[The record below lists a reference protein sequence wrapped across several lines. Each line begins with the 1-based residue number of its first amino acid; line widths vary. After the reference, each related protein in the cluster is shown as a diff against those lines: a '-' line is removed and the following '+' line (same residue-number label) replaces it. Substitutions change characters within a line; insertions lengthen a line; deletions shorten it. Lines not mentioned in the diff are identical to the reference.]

1 MACALPSTLA
11 PSQRAV
17 SVTLTRESG
26 RSSTTLPL
34 ISSTAPSSSSGTHTD
49 SSAIARRLAQRIWTL
64 RIFEP
69 ADPSAEDGPRE
80 VSAADLGAPLLVIS
94 QFTLYAQTS
103 KGRRPTWD
111 LAAPGHIAEPLVD
124 CAVDELRSLGAE
136 VSTGV
141 FGATMAV
148 SLVNVGPMTIL
159 LDVDD

>member
-1 MACALPSTLA
+1 MAGERVGGFTGLGL
-11 PSQRAV
+11 V
-17 SVTLTRESG
+17 VLLG
-26 RSSTTLPL
+26 
-34 ISSTAPSSSSGTHTD
+34 ITHTD
-49 SSAIARRLAQRIWTL
+49 SSAIARRLARRIWTL

-69 ADPSAEDGPRE
+69 ADPSAQDGPRE
-80 VSAADLGAPLLVIS
+80 VSAADLRAPLLVIS

-111 LAAPGHIAEPLVD
+111 LAVPGHIAEPLVD
-124 CAVDELRSLGAE
+124 CVVDDLRSLGAE